1 MAVLLA
7 VAIGVPVFAAMSD
20 ARPGTAEPPVA
31 VGAVVEGRE
40 IADDAGSEENRSEA
54 EGDTVAV
61 DAAAP
66 VAGQVFERDLEALAR
81 LREARIAELLAKRK
95 ARQEAREPEP
105 FTVRIGTFNVLG
117 SQHTGPGGERNF
129 ASASIRTPQAAALA
143 AAHGV
148 DILGTQ
154 ELQADQLAGMM
165 SRTGMAAYPGYSW
178 GQMETDNSILYD
190 DSVFEL
196 VETSQ
201 FTITFM
207 SRPRPQP
214 IIKLRH
220 RATGSELY
228 VVNTHTSP
236 GGGAYLA
243 QRRNAQAT
251 LAAVVNDLK
260 ATGLPVL
267 ITGDMNDR
275 EEFWCQVA
283 PRAGLTAPNG
293 GSWSGGCRPPPSP
306 LPVDWVVG
314 AGPVTWSNYWRDTS
328 SVTRRISDHFFISAT
343 AHVG

>member
-7 VAIGVPVFAAMSD
+7 VAVGVPVFAAMSD

-31 VGAVVEGRE
+31 VGAVAEGRE
-40 IADDAGSEENRSEA
+40 LTADASAGEDGSEA
-54 EGDTVAV
+54 AGTTVAA
-61 DAAAP
+61 DAP
-66 VAGQVFERDLEALAR
+66 IPGELFERDLEALAR
-81 LREARIAELLAKRK
+81 KREARIAELLAKRK

-105 FTVRIGTFNVLG
+105 FTVRIGSFNVLG
-117 SQHTGPGGERNF
+117 SQHTGPGGPRPF
-129 ASASIRTPQAAALA
+129 PAASTRTPQAAALA
-143 AAHGV
+143 VAHGV

-190 DSVFEL
+190 DEVFEL

-207 SRPRPQP
+207 GRPRPQP

-236 GGGAYLA
+236 GGGAYLV
-243 QRRNAQAT
+243 QRRNAQAA

-267 ITGDMNDR
+267 VTGDMNDR

-293 GSWSGGCRPPPSP
+293 GSWSDGCRPPPSP